1 MSPPD
6 DVLRD
11 LPAQLRWWPGPGP
24 GPATD
29 RIDME
34 WLIRLIDDPALRNQL
49 IVLRLEATAQVM
61 RIAADTNQKAAG
73 LISSSHR

>member
-1 MSPPD
+1 
-6 DVLRD
+6 
-11 LPAQLRWWPGPGP
+11 
-24 GPATD
+24 
-29 RIDME
+29 ME